1 MESLHSVQ
9 GMLTSPAFERTVLTG
24 QSIFLLRYFVN
35 TIIHGARKNPRSCA
49 MSETANQIAHLPR
62 VSGSKDRREK
72 FVRLAESRTAKAMK
86 AIRVIGNLGNK
97 SQYEYDERDVKKIIA
112 ALHAEVD
119 QLRNRLSE
127 SDRKKAVEFK
137 L

>member
-1 MESLHSVQ
+1 
-9 GMLTSPAFERTVLTG
+9 
-24 QSIFLLRYFVN
+24 
-35 TIIHGARKNPRSCA
+35 
-49 MSETANQIAHLPR
+49 MSEPAEQIAHLPR
-62 VSGSKDRREK
+62 AFGVKDRREK
-72 FVRLAESRTAKAMK
+72 FVRLAESRTTKAIR
-86 AIRVIGNLGNK
+86 AIRVIGNLANK

-112 ALHAEVD
+112 ALNAEVE